1 MGQHSAAL
9 LHACPN
15 ATQGVPRGGV
25 VGSGV
30 VGGGS
35 WTVVYWQVPT
45 LQLPKQHSAALLHRC
60 PLGMQHRPTFWS
72 SLRKVSQHLRHNLP
86 VRGFFLFGG
95 LWMHLT
101 PAGLH

>member
-1 MGQHSAAL
+1 VGQHSAAL

-86 VRGFFLFGG
+86 VGGFFPFFG
-95 LWMHLT
+95 L
-101 PAGLH
+101 